1 MDARIT
7 AEAAQISLVA
17 SPKVTVTTTV
27 KVDDL
32 VIALESLCDAA
43 VILAPYLAM
52 GGTSV
57 SAVAAPHLFYEREA
71 ALGLIVA

>member
-7 AEAAQISLVA
+7 AEAAELTLSA
-17 SPKVTVTTTV
+17 SPKVRVTTTR
-27 KVDDL
+27 VDDL
-32 VIALESLCDAA
+32 VIALESLIDAA

-52 GGTSV
+52 AGTSV
-57 SAVAAPHLFYEREA
+57 SAVAPDHLFYEREA